1 MFSLE
6 FSGDFKKSF
15 KNLVKKYRSLED
27 DLQPLLARLEKGDFS
42 FDDAVPGFEGTIYKA
57 RLSSRDQKRGK
68 RGGFRV
74 IYYAIT
80 DEEIVTLLAIYAKA
94 QQENISPQE
103 IKRLLKD
110 FRG

>member
-1 MFSLE
+1 MFRLE

-27 DLQPLLARLEKGDFS
+27 DLQPLLERLEKGAFS
-42 FDDAVPGFEGTIYKA
+42 LDDAVPGFEGTIYKA
-57 RLSSRDQKRGK
+57 RLPSRDQKRGK

-80 DEEIVTLLAIYAKA
+80 DEEIVILLAIYAKA
-94 QQENISPQE
+94 QKEDIDTKE
-103 IKRLLKD
+103 IKRLRAQWKD
-110 FRG
+110 